1 MREETHFNFVTCYML
16 PASRPASP
24 NRGEQGGHVTRNLRA
39 YTLIE
44 VLIASGIFAVL
55 MTMVMGSISINS
67 NLRNQSKTIREAS
80 INARY
85 AIESISRDFRLA
97 SDYEIS
103 TVDDIITIYS
113 YDENGIKNARIYSI
127 DKCPADNINT
137 SICVQLNNGDKEP
150 LTSPDIN
157 IAKSTEDQSIFDD
170 EESFLTGNVQ
180 PFLEI
185 NFQVQAK
192 LGKKIT
198 DNFTQTIKTT
208 VASRSLTQTQGY
220 SSYISPEQIR

>member
-1 MREETHFNFVTCYML
+1 MKKLTSHNLSADKVGSPLSVLISRLTPHSSPLTH
-16 PASRPASP
+16 
-24 NRGEQGGHVTRNLRA
+24 A

-67 NLRNQSKTIREAS
+67 NLRNQSKTIRKAS

-97 SDYEIS
+97 SNYDIS
-103 TVDDIITIYS
+103 TISDNDSVTIYS
-113 YDENGIKNARIYSI
+113 YDENGVENAKIYSV

-137 SICVQLNNGDKEP
+137 SICVQLNDGDKEP
-150 LTSPDIN
+150 LTSSDIN
-157 IAKSTEDQSIFDD
+157 ITKVSDQQSIFDD
-170 EESFLTGNVQ
+170 GGSFLAGDIQ

-185 NFQVQAK
+185 KFQVQAK

-198 DNFTQTIKTT
+198 DVFNQTMETT
-208 VASRSLTQTQGY
+208 VASRSFPGY
-220 SSYISPEQIR
+220 NSSISPEQIR